1 MELNSI
7 RPEPHRLETIRLR
20 LSDIAWWM
28 RLLCQ
33 NIAIRANHND
43 REVGKFWQSRHRA
56 VRRLDESTL
65 LACAAYVDLNP
76 IRAAM
81 AETLEASDFTS
92 VQRRIQSL
100 PLHADTAQAAL
111 TRNPITN
118 PPIIAT
124 SAQPTPIASNTQ
136 LAMAAANS
144 PIPVA
149 DGFLSPLTIDERM
162 DSLGP
167 DASHCGSRCSDK
179 GFLPISLTEY
189 RELLDW
195 TARQRAAGK
204 SGSTPKDAP
213 PILARLSLDS
223 RAWCQLIDGF
233 GRLFC
238 HVAGRPQT
246 IDATRSRFGQ
256 HRFHLPKRIR
266 ALLPVASPRHEP
278 ARPPRESLDRLHPL
292 RKEAVEYDS
301 LFSPRLDRPATAD
314 NAQFAASEPE

>member
-1 MELNSI
+1 
-7 RPEPHRLETIRLR
+7 LR
-20 LSDIAWWM
+20 FRDIAWWM
-28 RLLCQ
+28 RPLCQ
-33 NIAIRANHND
+33 NIAMRANHDD
-43 REVGKFWQSRHRA
+43 REVGKFWQSRYRA
-56 VRRLDESTL
+56 VRLLDESAL

-81 AETLEASDFTS
+81 AETLEASNFTS

-118 PPIIAT
+118 PPVSAT
-124 SAQPTPIASNTQ
+124 SAQPTPLGRNPRFAV
-136 LAMAAANS
+136 AAANS

-149 DGFLSPLTIDERM
+149 DRFLSPLTIDERM

-167 DASHCGSRCSDK
+167 DASHCGSRCSNK
-179 GFLPISLTEY
+179 GFLRTSLPEY
-189 RELLDW
+189 LELLDW
-195 TARQRAAGK
+195 IARQRAAGK
-204 SGSTPKDAP
+204 SGSTPEDAP
-213 PILARLSLDS
+213 PILARLSLDP

-256 HRFHLPKRIR
+256 HRFHLPKRTR
-266 ALLPVASPRHEP
+266 ALLPVA
-278 ARPPRESLDRLHPL
+278 
-292 RKEAVEYDS
+292 
-301 LFSPRLDRPATAD
+301 
-314 NAQFAASEPE
+314 